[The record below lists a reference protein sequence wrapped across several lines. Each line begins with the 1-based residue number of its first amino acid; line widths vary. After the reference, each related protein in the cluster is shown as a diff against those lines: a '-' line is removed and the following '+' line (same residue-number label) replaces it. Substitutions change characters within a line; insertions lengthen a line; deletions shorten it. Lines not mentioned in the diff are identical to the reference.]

1 MSVLYISQNNSNY
14 SINVSK
20 IIISLF

>member
-1 MSVLYISQNNSNY
+1 MSVLYITQNNSNY